1 MAIDLL
7 KQAAVVVFLLIFVA
21 TGVRAML
28 DPDRFVR
35 RSGMP
40 KGGEMLKVWNRDGMR
55 LAGAIFV
62 AVALYM
68 LYHLVVD

>member
-1 MAIDLL
+1 
-7 KQAAVVVFLLIFVA
+7 
-21 TGVRAML
+21 ML

-40 KGGEMLKVWNRDGMR
+40 KGGEMLKTWNRDSMR
-55 LAGAIFV
+55 VAGAIFA

-68 LYHLVVD
+68 LYHAVVD